1 MIKIIDCGSQLTH
14 NIARRIREF
23 GVYTEIVPYN
33 QTDTIL
39 ADFKSKH
46 NNSLDDIL
54 EGIIVSGGQYSVYDK
69 GSPLYTKDIFSANVP
84 ILGIC
89 YGHQSIA
96 YLLGGDVIPANTR
109 EYGRTK
115 IRIIEDNKNNN
126 SNNRLFKDLP
136 NEFNVWMSHG
146 DIVGKMPLGFEAIA
160 FSENGHIASMQ
171 KDNIY
176 TLQFHPEVDH
186 TENGRKILENFLNI
200 CNAKKTWNPSKIY
213 DKIIDGITAQTK
225 GKIIIGG
232 ISGGIDSTAAS
243 VLMKN
248 ICGNNYHPIFINNGL
263 LRMDEENEVMAYCA
277 KLGIDIDYVD
287 ASNEFLQKLKG
298 IENPDDKRKIIG
310 HAFIKVFE
318 EAAKKFGKADCL
330 MQGTLYP
337 DVIESVSIYGSSS
350 KIKRHHNVGGLPDK
364 MGLEVIEPFR
374 SLFKDEVRAIAQKL
388 GLPKEIIW
396 RHPFPGPG
404 LAVRIVGEVTTEKLD
419 LLKQAD
425 KIFIDE
431 IKSRNIYYNISQ
443 AFAVLTNAKSIGVMG
458 DEGNYQGIIA
468 LRAVTTNDF
477 MTSDW
482 YEFKKDDLTAIANK
496 IINQVKGINR
506 VVYDITQKPP
516 GTIEWE

>member
-14 NIARRIREF
+14 NIARRIREL

-33 QTDTIL
+33 KADSIL
-39 ADFKSKH
+39 ANSTSKP

-54 EGIIVSGGQYSVYDK
+54 GGTDILEGIIISGGQYSVYDK
-69 GSPLYTKDIFSANVP
+69 GSPLYAKEILSANVP

-96 YLLGGDVIPANTR
+96 HLLGGDVVPANNR
-109 EYGRTK
+109 EYGCTK
-115 IRIIEDNKNNN
+115 IRICDANG
-126 SNNRLFKDLP
+126 LFKNLP
-136 NEFNVWMSHG
+136 SEFNVWMSHA
-146 DIVGKMPLGFEAIA
+146 DIVGKMPPDFEAIA
-160 FSENGHIASMQ
+160 YSENGHIASMQ

-186 TENGRKILENFLNI
+186 TENGRKILENFLDI
-200 CNAKKTWNPSKIY
+200 CNAAKNWDPSKAH
-213 DKIIDGITAQTK
+213 DKIIDEITAETK

-248 ICGNNYHPIFINNGL
+248 ICGKDYHPIFVNNGL
-263 LRMDEENEVMAYCA
+263 LRMDEEDEVMAYCA
-277 KLGIDIDYVD
+277 KLGLDVHYVD
-287 ASNEFLQKLKG
+287 ASKEFLQNLRR
-298 IENPDDKRKIIG
+298 IENPDEKRKIIG
-310 HAFIKVFE
+310 HTFIKIFE
-318 EAAKKFGKADCL
+318 ETAKKIGKADCL

-337 DVIESVSIYGSSS
+337 DVIESVPIYGSSS

-374 SLFKDEVRAIAQKL
+374 TLFKDEVRGIAQKL
-388 GLPKEIIW
+388 RLPKEIIW

-404 LAVRIVGEVTTEKLD
+404 LAVRIVGEVTQEKLD
-419 LLKQAD
+419 LLRQAD

-431 IKSRNIYYNISQ
+431 LKSKNIYYDISQ
-443 AFAVLTNAKSIGVMG
+443 AFAVLTNAKSVGVMG